1 MLRSDLCHYSD
12 AYIAVKGDIVLTKSN
27 GRRAIYI
34 RNKFLVFKNNA
45 SFTNCISKINNVLI
59 DNEEDLDIVMA
70 ICLNTVKI
78 IEKQQEVF
86 GIITEV
92 NLIILL
98 LMMTTLLLIITM
110 QALKQVLNLLNTNV
124 VLQEKHQ
131 MQIMALSEK
140 IERLKNILKLLLH

>member
-1 MLRSDLCHYSD
+1 M
-12 AYIAVKGDIVLTKSN
+12 
-27 GRRAIYI
+27 

-59 DNEEDLDIVMA
+59 DNEEDLDIVMP

-110 QALKQVLNLLNTNV
+110 QTLKQVLSLLNANV

-131 MQIMALSEK
+131 LQIMALSEK
-140 IERLKNILKLLLH
+140 IERLKNILKLVFH